1 MAKSITY
8 HINYL

>member
-1 MAKSITY
+1 M